1 MTQPLK
7 VKEQQKD
14 LTVRSFIEML
24 VAKTAEIFYSAF
36 KRKIHADKR
45 TVRSAFTYFYSI
57 SSAEELH
64 LLIAVALLQD
74 FP

>member
-36 KRKIHADKR
+36 KRKIHTLTKEQSDQPSR
-45 TVRSAFTYFYSI
+45 TFIPFHLQRSCI
-57 SSAEELH
+57 SS
-64 LLIAVALLQD
+64 
-74 FP
+74 